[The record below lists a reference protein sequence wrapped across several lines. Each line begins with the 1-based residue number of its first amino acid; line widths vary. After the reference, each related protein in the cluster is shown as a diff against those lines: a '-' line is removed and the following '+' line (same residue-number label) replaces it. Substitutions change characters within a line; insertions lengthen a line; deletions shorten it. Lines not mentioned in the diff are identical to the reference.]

1 MIDFKLLEE
10 FSRKLAAAVPPA
22 LGEWQAD
29 AEKNARAVM
38 ESVLRRMDLVTREEF
53 DVQAALLVRTRERL
67 EMLEA
72 RVRELELTQEA
83 SRPK

>member
-10 FSRKLAAAVPPA
+10 FSRKLATAVPPA
-22 LGEWQAD
+22 LSEWQAD
-29 AEKNARAVM
+29 AEKNARAIL

-53 DVQAALLVRTRERL
+53 DVQSALLVRSRERL

-72 RVRELELTQEA
+72 RIRQLESNQG
-83 SRPK
+83 SSQPK